1 MTRTWALENLD
12 CAHCA
17 SEIERKL
24 SLEKGVKEARLNS
37 MAKKLT
43 IESEQDQGSQFW
55 EYLEQ
60 VAKSVSPK
68 LVLESL
74 EAKSSR
80 TWGVEGLDCASC
92 ANKVERSIAHLDG
105 VSFVSLDFMRKKL
118 VVKTGKTKG
127 ESFWKSVTEAA
138 KKAEPGIS
146 LVNED
151 SKTAKSSSSWK
162 NFKLTRLVLS
172 FVLLLGGFLVGNP
185 QFSLYFLIAS
195 YLVSG
200 YDVLLK
206 AGSNILKGRVFDENF
221 LMSIASLGA
230 MAIGEFSEGAAV
242 MLFYKTGEYFQSA
255 AIDTS
260 RRSISEAM
268 NLKSEFAR
276 LVSQDNSVVEKVA
289 PEAVTVGS
297 RLRVLNGEKF
307 PLDGFL
313 LEGSTTL
320 DTKSLTGESVPRFVE
335 AGSVVLSGSVN
346 LGSVVDIEVTKAY
359 SESTVTK
366 IMALVEDASSHKA
379 PTEQFITSFAR
390 YYTPAV
396 VALAAM
402 IAIIPTLLVG
412 DFSTWLYRALVFLVI
427 SCPCALVLSVPLAYF
442 AGIGK
447 SAKYGILV
455 KGGNYL
461 EELSKLEAMVFDKT
475 GTLTKGDFSIV
486 GVSLN
491 EGTSFTEEEATRLI
505 AILEKSSNHPIAQ
518 ALADYGNSEGNVHAQ
533 SVTELSGR
541 GIVGTVEGKSLVAG
555 NTQLLQ
561 ERGIALP
568 TSFDEVQES
577 SESSVLLAVD
587 GLFVARF
594 TVEDIPKPGAKEAL
608 EHLKAL
614 GIRRTVMLSGD
625 MQVVAEK
632 IAHQIGLDEFQ
643 GGLLPS
649 QKVEAFAKLERDSEH
664 TAFVGD
670 GINDAP
676 TLARAKVGIAM
687 GGAGSDAAIEA
698 ADIVIMTDDLLAI
711 PMALRIAKKTK
722 RIVLQN
728 ISFALGVKLVT
739 LVLGALGFATM
750 WWAVFADVGV
760 AFLAI
765 LNSLRILLGNPAK
778 RTTRYSLEKKERM

>member
-12 CAHCA
+12 CAHCT

-24 SLEKGVKEARLNS
+24 SLETGVKEARLNF
-37 MAKKLT
+37 MTKKLT
-43 IESEQDQGSQFW
+43 IESEQDQGGPFW
-55 EYLEQ
+55 ENLEQ
-60 VAKSVSPK
+60 VAKSVSPT
-68 LVLESL
+68 LILESL
-74 EAKSSR
+74 ESNSSK
-80 TWGVEGLDCASC
+80 TWNVEGLDCASC
-92 ANKVERSIAHLDG
+92 ANKVERAIAQMDD

-118 VVKTGKTKG
+118 IVKTSETKDQAFYKNV
-127 ESFWKSVTEAA
+127 ESVS
-138 KKAEPGIS
+138 KKAEPGIVLIS
-146 LVNED
+146 EEA
-151 SKTAKSSSSWK
+151 KTTKRSSSWIH
-162 NFKLTRLVLS
+162 FKLGRLILS
-172 FVLLLGGFLVGNP
+172 FALILGGFFVGNP
-185 QFSLYFLIAS
+185 RISMLFFIAS

-200 YDVLLK
+200 YDVLIK
-206 AGSNILKGRVFDENF
+206 AGTNILKGRVFDENF

-230 MAIGEFSEGAAV
+230 MAIGQFSEGTAV
-242 MLFYKTGEYFQSA
+242 MLFYQTGEFFQNA
-255 AIDTS
+255 AVDTS

-276 LVSQDNSVVEKVA
+276 LVTMDNSIVKKVA
-289 PEAVTVGS
+289 PEEVTVGS
-297 RLRVLNGEKF
+297 RVRVFNGEKI
-307 PLDGFL
+307 PLDGIL
-313 LEGSTTL
+313 LEGSTSL

-335 AGSVVLSGSVN
+335 TGSIVLSGSVN

-390 YYTPAV
+390 YYTPIV
-396 VALAAM
+396 VILATM
-402 IAIIPTLLVG
+402 IAIIPTLIVG

-447 SAKYGILV
+447 SAKYGLLI

-461 EELSKLEAMVFDKT
+461 EALSKLEVMVFDKT
-475 GTLTKGDFSIV
+475 GTLTKGEFSVV
-486 GVSLN
+486 GVALN
-491 EGTSFTEEEATRLI
+491 EGTSLSEKEATRLI

-518 ALADYGNSEGNVHAQ
+518 ALASYGKAEQSIEAQ

-555 NTQLLQ
+555 NMLLMK
-561 ERGIALP
+561 EKGISLP
-568 TSFDEVQES
+568 SSFGENDKS

-594 TVEDIPKPGAKEAL
+594 TIEDTPKPGAKEAL
-608 EHLKAL
+608 AQLKAL

-625 MQVVAEK
+625 SKGVAEK
-632 IAHQIGLDEFQ
+632 IARQIDLDEVQ
-643 GGLLPS
+643 GGLLPE
-649 QKVEAFAKLERDSEH
+649 QKVQAFAKLEKESGH

-687 GGAGSDAAIEA
+687 GAGGSDAAIEA
-698 ADIVIMTDDLLAI
+698 ADVVIMTDDILAI
-711 PMALRIAKKTK
+711 PMAMRIAKKTK
-722 RIVLQN
+722 RIVVQN

-765 LNSLRILLGNPAK
+765 LNSLRILLGNPS
-778 RTTRYSLEKKERM
+778 R